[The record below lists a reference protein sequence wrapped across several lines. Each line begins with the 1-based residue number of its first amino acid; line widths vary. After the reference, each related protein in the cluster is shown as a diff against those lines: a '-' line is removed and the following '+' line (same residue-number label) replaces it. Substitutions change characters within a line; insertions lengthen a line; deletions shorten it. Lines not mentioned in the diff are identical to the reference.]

1 MQPTYTIGDY
11 LLDRL
16 VDCGIDRLFGVPGD
30 YNLQFLDRVIA
41 HSALGWVGCA
51 NELNAAYAA
60 DGYAR
65 IKGAGALLTTYGVGE
80 LSALN
85 GVAGSYAE
93 HIPVLHIVG
102 APSTG
107 AQQRGELLH
116 HTLGDGDFRH
126 FARMSEQITCSQALL
141 TAGNACHEIDR
152 VLRDML
158 THHRPGYLMLPADVA
173 RAAAIAPAQR
183 LLVEAAPADQNQLAG
198 FCEHAS
204 RLLRGSRRISLLADF
219 LAQRYGLQNTL
230 REWVAKTPVAH
241 ATMLMGKGLFDE
253 QQRGFVGTY
262 SGIASAP
269 QTRVAIENADTIIC
283 IGTRFTD
290 TITAGFTQ
298 HLAREK
304 TIEIQPFAVR
314 VGDHWFSGVPMDQ
327 ALAALMSLSAPLAA
341 EWGYFRAVDSTYQYG
356 LSARGLAVDTFTD
369 TPEEFPDFTSF
380 WFETVKGDATV
391 FTVYALL
398 DSPSITGA
406 YKFTIHCQDT
416 QVIMD
421 VENHLYA
428 RKDIKQLGIAP
439 MTSMF
444 SCGNN
449 ERRMCDTIHPQI
461 HDSDRLSM
469 WLGNGEWVCR
479 PLNNPQKLQ
488 FNAFQDKNPRGFG
501 LLQLD
506 RDFSHYQDV
515 MGWYNKRPSLWVEPR
530 NQWGKGAVSLMEI
543 PTTGETLDN
552 IVCFW
557 QPEKAVKAGDEL
569 DFSYRLY
576 WSAQPPVSTPLAR
589 VLATRTGMGGFPEG
603 WAPGEHYPDKWARRF
618 AIDFVG
624 GDLKAAAPRGIEP
637 VITLSSG
644 EAKQIEILYVEPFD
658 GYRILFDWYPTSN
671 STDPVEMRLFL
682 RCQGEAISETWLY
695 QYFPPAPD
703 KRNYIDD
710 RIMK

>member
-16 VDCGIDRLFGVPGD
+16 VDSGIDRLFGVPGD

-85 GVAGSYAE
+85 GIAGSYAE

-173 RAAAIAPAQR
+173 RAAAIAPAQG
-183 LLVEAAPADQNQLAG
+183 LLVEPAPADENQLAG
-198 FCEHAS
+198 FREHAS

-230 REWVAKTPVAH
+230 REWVAKTPIAH

-253 QQRGFVGTY
+253 QLNGFVGTY

-269 QTRVAIENADTIIC
+269 QTREAIENADTIIC

-314 VGDHWFSGVPMDQ
+314 VGPAGGGVGGASG
-327 ALAALMSLSAPLAA
+327 
-341 EWGYFRAVDSTYQYG
+341 
-356 LSARGLAVDTFTD
+356 RGAGSGRGGRRRVN
-369 TPEEFPDFTSF
+369 PEEFL
-380 WFETVKGDATV
+380 V
-391 FTVYALL
+391 
-398 DSPSITGA
+398 DS
-406 YKFTIHCQDT
+406 
-416 QVIMD
+416 
-421 VENHLYA
+421 
-428 RKDIKQLGIAP
+428 
-439 MTSMF
+439 
-444 SCGNN
+444 
-449 ERRMCDTIHPQI
+449 
-461 HDSDRLSM
+461 
-469 WLGNGEWVCR
+469 
-479 PLNNPQKLQ
+479 
-488 FNAFQDKNPRGFG
+488 
-501 LLQLD
+501 
-506 RDFSHYQDV
+506 
-515 MGWYNKRPSLWVEPR
+515 
-530 NQWGKGAVSLMEI
+530 
-543 PTTGETLDN
+543 
-552 IVCFW
+552 
-557 QPEKAVKAGDEL
+557 AGC
-569 DFSYRLY
+569 
-576 WSAQPPVSTPLAR
+576 
-589 VLATRTGMGGFPEG
+589 
-603 WAPGEHYPDKWARRF
+603 
-618 AIDFVG
+618 
-624 GDLKAAAPRGIEP
+624 AAPRRYYP
-637 VITLSSG
+637 RRSG
-644 EAKQIEILYVEPFD
+644 D
-658 GYRILFDWYPTSN
+658 GGVWHR
-671 STDPVEMRLFL
+671 
-682 RCQGEAISETWLY
+682 GA
-695 QYFPPAPD
+695 
-703 KRNYIDD
+703 
-710 RIMK
+710 